1 MLEVATG
8 SEKNQFFDQ
17 MFFNILVFKNRAPQ
31 NWTFKENIIFEK
43 SGTVVSKNYFKVVIN
58 IGLYF
63 QKKQTNLLRLKGA
76 NFITGRSLLVFII
89 F

>member
-31 NWTFKENIIFEK
+31 NWTFKECITFEE
-43 SGTVVSKNYFKVVIN
+43 SGHC
-58 IGLYF
+58 GE
-63 QKKQTNLLRLKGA
+63 
-76 NFITGRSLLVFII
+76 
-89 F
+89 